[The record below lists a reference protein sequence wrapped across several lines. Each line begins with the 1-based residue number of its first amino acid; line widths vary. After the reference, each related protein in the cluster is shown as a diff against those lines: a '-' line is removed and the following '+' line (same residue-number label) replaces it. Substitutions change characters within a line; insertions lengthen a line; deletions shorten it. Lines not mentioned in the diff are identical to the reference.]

1 MKIYLVLLP
10 IFILALFQGAF
21 LKLNLVLLFVLTWA
35 IFRPPKEVALISFL
49 AGLLLDLAKG
59 TSLGFSSLF
68 FLVASYFLLLYSRK
82 FDSLHPVFLPVF
94 VFLTASAYCLIF
106 NQYWFWQ
113 RALVLAF
120 LALVLRY
127 LLIFFVGRVD
137 KRQIKL
143 Q

>member
-10 IFILALFQGAF
+10 LFILALFQGAF
-21 LKLNLVLLFVLTWA
+21 LKLNLVLLFVLAWTA
-35 IFRPPKEVALISFL
+35 FRPLKEVALVSFL

-59 TSLGFSSLF
+59 TNLGFSSLF
-68 FLVASYFLLLYSRK
+68 FLIASYFLLLYSRK
-82 FDSLHPVFLPVF
+82 FDSLHPVFFPVF
-94 VFLTASAYCLIF
+94 VFLTASIYYLIS
-106 NQYWFWQ
+106 NQFWFWQ

-120 LALVLRY
+120 LALALRY

-137 KRQIKL
+137 KGQIKL

>member
-1 MKIYLVLLP
+1 M
-10 IFILALFQGAF
+10 
-21 LKLNLVLLFVLTWA
+21 T

-59 TSLGFSSLF
+59 TNLGLSSLF
-68 FLVASYFLLLYSRK
+68 FLIASYFLLLYSRK

-94 VFLTASAYCLIF
+94 VFLTASVYYLIF

-113 RALVLAF
+113 RALILAF
-120 LALVLRY
+120 LALILRY
-127 LLIFFVGRVD
+127 LLVFFVGGVD

>member
-21 LKLNLVLLFVLTWA
+21 LKLNLVLLFVLTWT

-59 TSLGFSSLF
+59 TNLGLSSLF
-68 FLVASYFLLLYSRK
+68 FLIASYFLLLYSRK

-94 VFLTASAYCLIF
+94 VFLTASVYYLIF

-113 RALVLAF
+113 RALILAF
-120 LALVLRY
+120 LALILRY
-127 LLIFFVGRVD
+127 LLVFFVGGVD